1 MNYLSAENLK
11 RSFGERVLF
20 EEITFGIDRGQ
31 KVALVAKNGTGKTSL
46 LRILAG
52 LEPPET
58 GEVVTRNGIALG
70 YLQQEPELNP
80 EHSVMDAIF
89 DPTNEIMSVVR
100 EYEEAM
106 LDEGDPERMQRS
118 FDAMDRHNAWDI
130 EAQAK
135 EILTSLNITD
145 FDQKINTLSGGQ
157 IKRVAMSKMLI
168 EQPDL
173 MILDEP
179 TNHLDIEMIEW
190 LEGFL
195 ASSER
200 TILMVTHDRVFL
212 DEVCDMILELDNGQ
226 LYKHK
231 GNYSTYLNNRATRQE
246 VEAANVDKAKNLYRK
261 ELEWMR
267 RQPKARTTKSKSRE
281 DAFYD
286 TEKVAKTNLKKDELT
301 MEVNMQ
307 RMGSKILELHKVR
320 KAYGDNVLLDGFDFK
335 FRKGER
341 IGIVGANGSGKST
354 LLKMIMEQ
362 IEPDGGKIVKGE
374 TIHFGYYG
382 QDGLEMKEGK
392 RVKEVITDIAE
403 FIPLK
408 KGKTIS
414 AAQLL
419 ERFLFPRS
427 QHFQYVDKLSGGEKK
442 RLYLLTVLIA
452 NPNFLILDEP
462 TNDLDLLSLNVLED
476 FLMEFEGCIL
486 IVTHDRHFMNKLVDQ
501 LFIFEG
507 NGKIRGFVGNYD
519 KYRTALDE
527 DKKQKATAKKVQ
539 KETESLASKGK
550 MGFNE
555 KREFGLLEVEIPKLE
570 KRKAELTTE
579 MESVVDDHEKLMK
592 ISEEFQRIS
601 DELEEKELRW
611 LELSELEG

>member
-1 MNYLSAENLK
+1 M
-11 RSFGERVLF
+11 
-20 EEITFGIDRGQ
+20 
-31 KVALVAKNGTGKTSL
+31 ALVAKNGTGKTSM

-52 LEPPET
+52 LEPSET
-58 GEVVTRNGIALG
+58 GEVVTRNGISIG

-80 EHSVMDAIF
+80 NHSVMDAIY

-106 LDEGDPERMQRS
+106 LDEADTDRMQRS

-145 FDQKINTLSGGQ
+145 FEQKIKTLSGGQ
-157 IKRVAMSKMLI
+157 VKRVAMAKMLI

-195 ASSER
+195 AASER

-212 DEVCDMILELDNGQ
+212 DEVCNMIIELDNGQ

-231 GNYSTYLNNRATRQE
+231 GNYSVYLTNRATRQE
-246 VEAANVDKAKNLYRK
+246 VEHANVDKAKNLYRK
-261 ELEWMR
+261 ELDWMR

-286 TEKVAKTNLKKDELT
+286 VEKVAKTNLKQDELT
-301 MEVNMQ
+301 MEVDMQ
-307 RMGSKILELHKVR
+307 RMGSKILEFHKVS
-320 KAYGDNVLLDGFDFK
+320 KAYGDNVLLKTFDYK

-354 LLKMIMEQ
+354 LLKMIMGQ
-362 IEPDGGKIVKGE
+362 VEPDSGKIVKGD
-374 TIHFGYYG
+374 TIKYGYYG

-392 RVKEVITDIAE
+392 RMKEVITDIAE

-419 ERFLFPRS
+419 ERFLFPKS
-427 QHFQYVDKLSGGEKK
+427 QHFQYIDKLSGGEKK

-476 FLMEFEGCIL
+476 FLLEFQGCLL

-507 NGKIRGFVGNYD
+507 AGEIRGFVGNYD
-519 KYRTALDE
+519 KYRFALDD
-527 DKKQKATAKKVQ
+527 DKKQKASAKKVQ
-539 KETESLASKGK
+539 KETESQVSKGK

-555 KREFGLLEVEIPKLE
+555 KREIGQLEVEVPKLE
-570 KRKAELTTE
+570 KRKAELTE
-579 MESVVDDHEKLMK
+579 ELEAVVDDHEKLME
-592 ISEEFQRIS
+592 ISAEFKRVS
-601 DELEEKELRW
+601 DELEEKEFRW
-611 LELSELEG
+611 LELSELDG